1 MATKPSPYTPSFL
14 RSAVEGNRPIQ
25 LTFSDVKDTNIA
37 STGSFIY
44 ERSDAPLKSTQ
55 QLNVDWSKFENHTF
69 FMSAE
74 AKVNLAFE
82 QIINGFPFDGSRREV
97 ETFFEKLTGY
107 DRYIFDQFP
116 KFHGQLSFTGTKPG
130 ETSLSSGTYIVVNDA
145 AGALYPEL
153 AKSPTGVSV
162 LNPSNGSSLSIE
174 MQLFIPSISTLG
186 VQTVCQKL
194 NVTNQR
200 TEAIFDSPSVTAGD
214 VGYSLYLMPTSSIDI
229 VEARFSVVSG
239 SFSLTVPATLKKG
252 QFNHICVTLSRETTT
267 PYLQFFIDGESVAI
281 SKSRYAFDDMKIDSS
296 AFIIAS
302 GTRCI
307 LGTTVITP
315 TQTMSGTIDEFRVFH
330 SIRTSEQQK
339 SFAAKPIFATPELK
353 LYYKFNEPPPPLTT
367 LTSDSA
373 NSIVIDS
380 SGNALHSNIVNFFS
394 YSGTLLRQDAS
405 ADPLSK
411 VIFEKEET
419 VPVLF
424 PAHPDIISLNTELLT
439 SASLYDQSNPNLI
452 TRLIPQHYLLEGT
465 LFDGFSE
472 PEGQGGDPYSGTGI
486 PGQGKLGNV
495 QLMLSMLYI
504 WARFF
509 DEMKL
514 YVDAFSS
521 LTTVDYDT
529 NTSMPNNFLRSL
541 IEQYGFHLPGLFDS
555 ATIEQYT
562 LAENIDPE
570 ISTSETPLKHV
581 QNELMRRIL
590 INLPNVL
597 RSKGTQHSIKA
608 FLRAVGI
615 DPENSLRLREYGG
628 PTTQQLS
635 FSRETKR
642 DVATM
647 VRFVTSSLA
656 ISPYLSASRYE
667 PGFPITKGSFVQQK
681 LYPPNGISNFV
692 DDGLLTSG
700 SWTVETIVRYTPVD
714 TKAMTS
720 TTQSLLRL
728 CVASVSSPED
738 KNPLLATNHYPVFN
752 VLAISSS
759 ISPKLIMYARP
770 GYSSSSTS
778 SLLTMS
784 VDMPNPGI
792 FDGNH
797 WNVSFGVERNDTI
810 DSRVSSSYFL
820 RIARQDNGDIDYYK
834 TKTAFFEEARAGVS
848 GEINILRNSIF
859 NTVKS
864 FIAIGENQPKIT
876 SSISPSGSFLNQ
888 TSVVPS
894 EARVTAFTGLQSN
907 LRFWSKALTETE
919 WREHIRNYKSTGV
932 EDPSVHYNYVTNASG
947 SFEKLRLNS
956 LVKQETR
963 TATGTSGSITFID
976 ASENGFHLTGSG
988 YPIDT
993 TNVIGDI
1000 FIYSYLSPH
1009 FDEAVSDEKI
1019 RIRSF
1024 SNQDLVDVTPWAGV
1038 APVYEIVKSE
1048 RPTDDVRFSIDFS
1061 LIDTLNR
1068 DIVTL
1073 FSTFDAID
1081 NVLGSPELIFSPDYP
1096 DLEKLRNVY
1105 FNRIK
1110 EKLNFKAFIDFYR
1123 WFDTS
1128 IGTFI
1133 KQLIPRKTNFK
1144 GTNFIIESH
1153 MLERHKLEY
1162 FSNEIYLGE
1171 ADRNR
1176 IKDVLL
1182 LQLIS
1187 GIIRKY

>member
-1 MATKPSPYTPSFL
+1 MATKPSPYIPSFL
-14 RSAVEGNRPIQ
+14 RSAVEGNRPLQ
-25 LTFSDVKDTNIA
+25 LTFSEVKDTNIL

-44 ERSDAPLKSTQ
+44 DPSDAPLKSTQ

-82 QIINGFPFDGSRREV
+82 QIINGFPFDGTRREV
-97 ETFFEKLTGY
+97 ETFFEKITGF
-107 DRYIFDQFP
+107 DRYVFDQFP
-116 KFHGQLSFTGTKPG
+116 KFHGQLFFTGTLPG
-130 ETSLSSGTYIVVNDA
+130 ETSPASGTYIIVKDA

-153 AKSPTGVSV
+153 AKSPTGASV
-162 LNPSNGSSLSIE
+162 LNPTNGSSLSIE
-174 MQLFIPSISTLG
+174 MQLFLPTDYTLG
-186 VQTVCQKL
+186 TQVICQKL
-194 NVTNQR
+194 NGENC
-200 TEAIFDSPSVTAGD
+200 
-214 VGYSLYLMPTSSIDI
+214 GYSLYLMENTGSITE
-229 VEARFSVVSG
+229 VEARFSVVSS

-252 QFNHICVTLSRETTT
+252 TFNHICVTLNRETTA
-267 PYLQFFIDGESVAI
+267 PYLEFFVNEEVKAI
-281 SKSRYAFDDMKIDSS
+281 TKSRYEFNDLNIDSS
-296 AFIIAS
+296 DFIIAS
-302 GTRCI
+302 GTTLT
-307 LGTTVITP
+307 LGATSIIP

-330 SIRTSEQQK
+330 SARTPDQQK
-339 SFAAKPIFATPELK
+339 SYASKPIFSTSDLK

-367 LTSDSA
+367 LDTDSA

-394 YSGTLLRQDAS
+394 YDGTKLRQDATEDTKS
-405 ADPLSK
+405 R

-424 PAHPDIISLNTELLT
+424 PAHPGVVALNTQLLA
-439 SASLYDQSNPNLI
+439 SATLYDSANPNLI

-472 PEGQGGDPYSGTGI
+472 PEGDGGNQYGGSGI

-514 YVDAFSS
+514 FVDAFSS
-521 LTTVDYDT
+521 LNTVDYDT
-529 NTSMPNNFLRSL
+529 NTSMPNNFLKSL
-541 IEQYGFHLPGLFDS
+541 IEQYGFHLPGLFDN
-555 ATIEQYT
+555 ATMEQYT

-570 ISTSETPLKHV
+570 ISTSESPLKHV

-635 FSRETKR
+635 FSRETKQ
-642 DVATM
+642 DVGTM
-647 VRFVTSSLA
+647 VRFTTSSLVL
-656 ISPYLSASRYE
+656 SPILTASRLE
-667 PGFPITKGSFVQQK
+667 PGFPGMQGTFVQK
-681 LYPPNGISNFV
+681 ELYQPYGISDNA
-692 DDGLLTSG
+692 DDGVLTSG
-700 SWTVETIVRYTPVD
+700 SWTLETIVKYTPVD
-714 TKAMTS
+714 LKAMTS
-720 TTQSLLRL
+720 ATQSIARMCMSDSTIKGYPVQGNLQY
-728 CVASVSSPED
+728 
-738 KNPLLATNHYPVFN
+738 LLANL
-752 VLAISSS
+752 LAVSSS
-759 ISPKLIMYARP
+759 INSKLMLYAKP
-770 GYSSSSTS
+770 EIDAGSGVNSGSI
-778 SLLTMS
+778 LFMS
-784 VDMPNPGI
+784 IDIPPPGI
-792 FDGNH
+792 FDGAH
-797 WNVSFGVERNDTI
+797 WNVSFGVERNDAI
-810 DSRVSSSYFL
+810 GSRVSSSYFL
-820 RIARQDNGDIDYYK
+820 RAARQDNGDVDFFK
-834 TKTAFFEEARAGVS
+834 TTSSFFEEQFSPAQTNFFRT
-848 GEINILRNSIF
+848 SIF
-859 NTVKS
+859 GTGN
-864 FIAIGENQPKIT
+864 FIAIGENQPDLV
-876 SSISPSGSFLNQ
+876 PSGTAIFLND
-888 TSVVPS
+888 SIAPEES
-894 EARVTAFTGLQSN
+894 RVTAFTGMQSN
-907 LRFWSKALTETE
+907 LRFWSKSLTEVE
-919 WREHIRNYKSTGV
+919 WREHVRNYKSTGV
-932 EDPSVHYNYVTNASG
+932 EDPSIHYNYVTSASG

-956 LVKQETR
+956 LMKQEER
-963 TATGTSGSITFID
+963 TAIDTYSAGPIGSIAFLDFSENNFHLSGSGFRTD
-976 ASENGFHLTGSG
+976 ATS
-988 YPIDT
+988 
-993 TNVIGDI
+993 VISDI

-1024 SNQDLVDVTPWAGV
+1024 NEQNLVDTTPWAGV

-1068 DIVTL
+1068 DIITL
-1073 FSTFDAID
+1073 FSTLNALD
-1081 NVLGSPELIFSPDYP
+1081 NALGSPELVFSPDYP

-1110 EKLNFKAFIDFYR
+1110 EKLNFKAFIDFFR
-1123 WFDTS
+1123 WFDAS

-1133 KQLIPRKTNFK
+1133 KQLVPRKTNFR

-1187 GIIRKY
+1187 GVIRKY